1 MMLSL
6 YVPVSSLY
14 QEQLI
19 ATMSD
24 GSHTLRSGNPK
35 FKITKVLRPALD
47 EILAKQIRV
56 KGINTVVPML
66 RTLCER
72 HEKFGASLPGTPWAG
87 ARRAGMCRGRPGGYA
102 FGKVPQG
109 GPGRVLALALGGP
122 FYIEPENLDPPARA
136 LAEVLKPLDDAD
148 GARTSYTS
156 ACNVSRLM
164 SRLRSQW

>member
-47 EILAKQIRV
+47 QILAKQIRV

-72 HEKFGASLPGTPWAG
+72 HEKFKDLREEIMYKHDALESLA
-87 ARRAGMCRGRPGGYA
+87 
-102 FGKVPQG
+102 
-109 GPGRVLALALGGP
+109 VLLGCGH
-122 FYIEPENLDPPARA
+122 YR
-136 LAEVLKPLDDAD
+136 
-148 GARTSYTS
+148 
-156 ACNVSRLM
+156 
-164 SRLRSQW
+164 